1 MPKQST
7 VLIADDHPIFRTGL
21 RDVIALDRSLSLV
34 AEAGDGAQ
42 TWRLIQQFKPDVAVL
57 DLDMPEFNG
66 LQVARKVRESKLK
79 TALIILTMYK
89 EARAF
94 NEAIEAGILG
104 YVLKENAADDLL
116 ECIRSVL
123 AGKAF
128 ISPSLSSILLGRRAE
143 ARNLLSQKQELR
155 NLTATERRIL
165 ALIAENLTSKEIA
178 ERVGIS
184 MHTVENHRANICRK
198 LDLRGSHSLL
208 KFAFENKDGLNAAG
222 FE

>member
-21 RDVIALDRSLSLV
+21 REVIALDGSLSLV
-34 AEAGDGAQ
+34 AEAGDGSQ

-123 AGKAF
+123 DGKAF
-128 ISPSLSSILLGRRAE
+128 ISPSLSSILLGRRAQ

-208 KFAFENKDGLNAAG
+208 KFAFENKDSLNAAG